1 MQATLVGE
9 LECVSEKVARRKGS
23 FTKAVLASPPKLRDA
38 SSGGISKEHSEQG
51 RVKMEVYSQ
60 YLHAA
65 SKKGFLF
72 FVLATVL
79 QQAVSVAS
87 TVMLRLWGENNRE
100 AGNNVGLAD
109 KYFLGY
115 GFFNLASIML
125 GACAALLIWVFCS
138 LRSSKHLHDSVS
150 LVIPI
155 VEGSDFIV
163 FVDAEFGHA
172 CTSKLLRD
180 NARRTVRY
188 IYISWNNFWELKQ
201 IRVLVF

>member
-9 LECVSEKVARRKGS
+9 LECVSEKVARRES
-23 FTKAVLASPPKLRDA
+23 FTKAVLASLPKLRDA
-38 SSGGISKEHSEQG
+38 STDGISKEHSEQG

-65 SKKGFLF
+65 SKKGFLL

-79 QQAVSVAS
+79 QQAVSVSS
-87 TVMLRLWGENNRE
+87 TIMLRLWGEHNRE
-100 AGNNVGLAD
+100 AGTNVGLAD

-115 GFFNLASIML
+115 GLFNLASITL

-150 LVIPI
+150 AMIPSTMK
-155 VEGSDFIV
+155 VNFIA
-163 FVDAEFGHA
+163 FVDVEFRHA
-172 CTSKLLRD
+172 CTFEFL
-180 NARRTVRY
+180 
-188 IYISWNNFWELKQ
+188 
-201 IRVLVF
+201 